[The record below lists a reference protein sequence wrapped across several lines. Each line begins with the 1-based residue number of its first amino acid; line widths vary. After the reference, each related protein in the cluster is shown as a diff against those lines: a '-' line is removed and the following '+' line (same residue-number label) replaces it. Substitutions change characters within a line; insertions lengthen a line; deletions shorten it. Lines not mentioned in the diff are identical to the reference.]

1 MMKQEFEERANFKIS
16 LECYHSLIEP
26 EYNASKLDKDEWVKE
41 WKKNG
46 GIQAAYD
53 WERTNRNLAEKD
65 AKRTKNTIESVTEKR
80 DYYMK
85 LAKDY
90 SDKANELDEANKVA
104 ERQAEALNNRIKSL
118 AEFMIQ
124 RGVMNG
130 DKVLLAEAAS
140 ILGEKAYITYKL
152 ENNIELTDEDKKF
165 ILANLK

>member
-26 EYNASKLDKDEWVKE
+26 DYNASKLDKDEWVKE

-53 WERTNRNLAEKD
+53 WEKKRANNCSKGNKALTEESIEMDEKLAEQTH
-65 AKRTKNTIESVTEKR
+65 ANMRLAEYLIEKGTQ
-80 DYYMK
+80 
-85 LAKDY
+85 Y
-90 SDKANELDEANKVA
+90 SDSEMLTKAKEL
-104 ERQAEALNNRIKSL
+104 
-118 AEFMIQ
+118 
-124 RGVMNG
+124 
-130 DKVLLAEAAS
+130 
-140 ILGEKAYITYKL
+140 LGEKAYITYKL

>member
-26 EYNASKLDKDEWVKE
+26 DYNASKLDKDEWVKE

-53 WERTNRNLAEKD
+53 WEKKRANNYQKGNKSLTEESIEMDEKLAEQTHANMRLAEYLIEKG
-65 AKRTKNTIESVTEKR
+65 TK
-80 DYYMK
+80 
-85 LAKDY
+85 Y
-90 SDKANELDEANKVA
+90 SDSEMLNKAK
-104 ERQAEALNNRIKSL
+104 
-118 AEFMIQ
+118 
-124 RGVMNG
+124 G
-130 DKVLLAEAAS
+130 

>member
-26 EYNASKLDKDEWVKE
+26 GYNASKLDKDEWVKE

-46 GIQAAYD
+46 GFQKAYD
-53 WERTNRNLAEKD
+53 WEKERANKCQKGNKALTEESIEMDEKLAEQTH
-65 AKRTKNTIESVTEKR
+65 ANMRLAEYLIEKGTQ
-80 DYYMK
+80 
-85 LAKDY
+85 Y
-90 SDKANELDEANKVA
+90 SDSEMLNKAK
-104 ERQAEALNNRIKSL
+104 
-118 AEFMIQ
+118 
-124 RGVMNG
+124 G
-130 DKVLLAEAAS
+130 

>member
-26 EYNASKLDKDEWVKE
+26 DYNASKLDKDEWVKE

-53 WERTNRNLAEKD
+53 WEKKRANNYQKSNKSLTEESIEMDKKLAE
-65 AKRTKNTIESVTEKR
+65 ATET
-80 DYYMK
+80 YM
-85 LAKDY
+85 
-90 SDKANELDEANKVA
+90 
-104 ERQAEALNNRIKSL
+104 QL
-118 AEFMIQ
+118 AEFIA
-124 RGVMNG
+124 
-130 DKVLLAEAAS
+130 KVGTEYQDEPMLRKAKE
-140 ILGEKAYITYKL
+140 ILGVKRYITFKL